1 MAGGIGCPV
10 VGPRRVMKM
19 KDVSFGTVVVVD
31 QFIGF
36 QPETLEPQH
45 PQGVGLLHVL
55 ADQRHFDAAVN
66 GQEAFIGPIL
76 IAL

>member
-1 MAGGIGCPV
+1 MIWPGCI
-10 VGPRRVMKM
+10 MKM
-19 KDVSFGTVVVVD
+19 EDVSLGAVVVVH

-36 QPETLEPQH
+36 QSETLQSQH

-55 ADQRHFDAAVN
+55 ADQGHFDSAVN

>member
-1 MAGGIGCPV
+1 
-10 VGPRRVMKM
+10 MKM
-19 KDVSFGTVVVVD
+19 EDVSLGAVVVVH

-36 QPETLEPQH
+36 QSETLQSQH

-55 ADQRHFDAAVN
+55 ADQGHFDSAVN

>member
-10 VGPRRVMKM
+10 IGPCRVMKM
-19 KDVSFGTVVVVD
+19 KDVSLGTVVVVD

-36 QPETLEPQH
+36 QSETLEPQH

-55 ADQRHFDAAVN
+55 ADEGHFDAAVN